1 MKRTKYSESYYR
13 IYRIWSGMKQRCYN
27 QKSPEYK
34 WYGGKGIAVCDEWLH
49 DFKAFYN
56 WAITNGY
63 ADDLTIDRKDNSK
76 GYSPDNCRW
85 ATNKEQHNNQSNN
98 VKITYNNK
106 TQTLKQWSEE
116 LNVNYSTLRM
126 RIERGWSIERALGT
140 P

>member
-1 MKRTKYSESYYR
+1 
-13 IYRIWSGMKQRCYN
+13 MKQRCYN